1 MHVISIYNLK
11 GHISVYPGH
20 FRMTLSRPQ
29 PQLQP
34 KKHANLKFLQ
44 FEKVKE
50 IFKKGI
56 KKEH

>member
-1 MHVISIYNLK
+1 
-11 GHISVYPGH
+11 
-20 FRMTLSRPQ
+20 MTLSRPQ
-29 PQLQP
+29 PQPQP